1 MKTTKIQNTNKL
13 LRPSIQAFFKSAP
26 KENGECAPKVNGECA
41 PSNVKSIY
49 VNALLEKL
57 KSKNFFIL
65 KSQTR
70 NSLKVQNPFLTTTSC
85 PLIILHSQMSCILL
99 IYF

>member
-1 MKTTKIQNTNKL
+1 MKTTKIQNNNKS
-13 LRPSIQAFFKSAP
+13 LRPSIQNFFKSAP
-26 KENGECAPKVNGECA
+26 KENGECT

-49 VNALLEKL
+49 VHAMLDKL

-70 NSLKVQNPFLTTTSC
+70 NSLKVQNPFLMTTSC
-85 PLIILHSQMSCILL
+85 PLIILHSRCLV
-99 IYF
+99 FC